1 MMLAILNAAASAS
14 QDASGAARTVKRRRL
29 LVWGLIVLA
38 AIVVLV
44 ASLTVW
50 VKRQALDTDA
60 WTKASSS
67 LLQDDQVREALAVY
81 IVDQLYAN
89 VDVKG
94 ELEDDL
100 PPNTKGLAGPI
111 AGALRAPAQ
120 RAVDRFLER
129 PRVQQAWEEL
139 NRAAHQRLLAVLEGQ
154 PRPNVSTANGEVT
167 LDLRSFLVDAGDEV
181 GIGERL
187 DATLPADA
195 GQVTILRSDQLGTA
209 QDAVKAVKALSW
221 VFGIVAFGLWGLA
234 LWLAAGWRRVAL
246 RGIGASLLLLGLL
259 LLIVRQVAGNYV
271 VEALT
276 MPGTVRDA
284 GHSVW
289 LLSTTLLA
297 QIGWAGVL
305 YGVAVLVG
313 TWLAGPSRYAVAAR
327 TRLAPALRDRLGVAW
342 AVVAGA
348 FLLLVWWGPTP
359 ALRSPLGIIVLGAI
373 AALGFELLRRQ
384 IAAEQAG
391 ATAPVP
397 AASGSPG

>member
-1 MMLAILNAAASAS
+1 MNAAAATG
-14 QDASGAARTVKRRRL
+14 QDAAGEARTVKRRRL

-60 WTKASSS
+60 WTNASAS
-67 LLQDDQVREALAVY
+67 LLQDEKVREALSVY

-100 PPNTKGLAGPI
+100 PTNAKGLAGPI

-129 PRVQQAWEEL
+129 PRVQTAWEEL
-139 NRAAHQRLLAVLEGQ
+139 NRAAHQRLIAVLEGQ
-154 PRPNVSTANGEVT
+154 PRPNLSTSNGVVT

-195 GQVTILRSDQLGTA
+195 GQVVILESDQLSTA
-209 QDAVKAVKALSW
+209 QDAVKAIKALSW
-221 VFGIVAFGLWGLA
+221 VFGILAFGLWGLA
-234 LWLAAGWRRVAL
+234 LWLAAGWRREAL
-246 RGIGASLLLLGLL
+246 RGIGVSLLLLGLL
-259 LLIVRQVAGNYV
+259 LLIVRQAAGNYV

-276 MPGTVRDA
+276 MPGTTREA
-284 GHSVW
+284 GHHVW
-289 LLSTTLLA
+289 LLGTTLLA
-297 QIGWAGVL
+297 QVAWAGVL
-305 YGVAVLVG
+305 YGVAILLG
-313 TWLAGPSRYAVAAR
+313 AWLAGPNRYAVAAR
-327 TRLAPALRDRLGVAW
+327 KQLAPPLADRLGLSW
-342 AVVAGA
+342 TVVAVA

-359 ALRSPLGIIVLGAI
+359 AFRSLLGVVVLGAI

-384 IAAEQAG
+384 IAAEQAS
-391 ATAPVP
+391 AAVPVV